1 MKVFFDGSSI
11 AGWKAINES
20 DMILKPDLERPIID
34 PFNSHT
40 TVNIF
45 CDILDAVKKTLME
58 EIKRNCKKTE
68 AYLKKSGIGD
78 KSYFGPEPEF
88 FVFDDVRF
96 KNDMNETS
104 FSIDSS
110 EGPYNTGKNMRMVT
124 WAIDPGIKGGYFPV
138 PPVDSAQD
146 MRGEYLK
153 ALKDM
158 GVKVEKHHHEVAPS
172 QHELGMYFGTLFN

>member
-1 MKVFFDGSSI
+1 M
-11 AGWKAINES
+11 
-20 DMILKPDLERPIID
+20 
-34 PFNSHT
+34 
-40 TVNIF
+40 
-45 CDILDAVKKTLME
+45 DAVKKDLYGRDPRGTA
-58 EIKRNCKKTE
+58 KKAE
-68 AYLKKSGIGD
+68 DYLKKTGIGD
-78 KSYFGPEPEF
+78 KAYFGPEPEF

-110 EGPYNTGKNMRMVT
+110 EGPYNTGKKYENGNLGHR
-124 WAIDPGIKGGYFPV
+124 PGIKGGYFPV

-146 MRGEYLK
+146 MRSEYLK

-172 QHELGMYFGTLFN
+172 QHELGMYFGTLTDMADNVQLIQICSSDGY